1 MNEQV
6 RSLSSLSEGKQSS
19 DNFPH
24 VAVRAANFTQ
34 NAFFAL
40 SLIPVGVSASPPPIK
55 ARAESTGLAAKD
67 NCRQFTVIPPV
78 CREVDLLQLVFFPK
92 AQFLWTRAKNK
103 QSVFFT

>member
-40 SLIPVGVSASPPPIK
+40 SLIPVGVSASPPP
-55 ARAESTGLAAKD
+55 
-67 NCRQFTVIPPV
+67 
-78 CREVDLLQLVFFPK
+78 
-92 AQFLWTRAKNK
+92 
-103 QSVFFT
+103 

>member
-19 DNFPH
+19 DNFPR

-40 SLIPVGVSASPPPIK
+40 SLIPVGVSASPPHK
-55 ARAESTGLAAKD
+55 S
-67 NCRQFTVIPPV
+67 
-78 CREVDLLQLVFFPK
+78 
-92 AQFLWTRAKNK
+92 
-103 QSVFFT
+103 QS